1 MAAIVFFMEELFFF
15 NGNRA
20 VFFMPQ
26 SMDGFY
32 KRADELAV

>member
-15 NGNRA
+15 NSNRT
-20 VFFMPQ
+20 VLFMPQ
-26 SMDGFY
+26 SMGGFY